1 MIRLGSIGARPSC
14 RGLRLSW
21 VRIAYTTLFLLVF
34 TFSSKAGEWI
44 HDRQSGCAVWNPAPQ
59 PGETIEWSGACA
71 DERAS
76 GYGILTWMRNGIG
89 TETAKGNFAA
99 GKLEGTGSW
108 QWASGHR
115 YQGNF
120 SNGEFD
126 GEGVFTWPDGA
137 SYSGDFLK
145 NQRHGLGRHQSPNGA
160 RYEGPYR
167 GGERHGEGR
176 CYLPGEGWSSC
187 RWFDGERID
196 GLTEV

>member
-99 GKLEGTGSW
+99 GKLEGPVVGSGPAVIGIKAISPTESLTGR
-108 QWASGHR
+108 A
-115 YQGNF
+115 F
-120 SNGEFD
+120 S
-126 GEGVFTWPDGA
+126 P
-137 SYSGDFLK
+137 
-145 NQRHGLGRHQSPNGA
+145 
-160 RYEGPYR
+160 
-167 GGERHGEGR
+167 
-176 CYLPGEGWSSC
+176 
-187 RWFDGERID
+187 
-196 GLTEV
+196 GLTGQVTQGIFSKTSGMVLDVTSPPMEPVMKGLTGVESVMARVAVICPGRVGPVVAGLMASVSMV